1 MARPYTLLTDSFK
14 ILRDNLNTVSYNVG
28 DPTNLLTNGDS
39 DVVMAINEIERVFDA
54 SAGEIL
60 YPTGNA
66 LQGENQTRLLLST
79 AQNSGT
85 DITLNAGLDINLDAV
100 GDINLDAG
108 GANINFLD
116 DSVARF
122 NFTLGA
128 TNILDVTGVLD
139 LNISSNLDAD
149 IAGNSTL
156 TTTGSQTQE
165 GTSLNLDF
173 SGDITLD
180 ADGNDIIFK
189 NGAGND
195 TVTHNINDNGT
206 YTVTAPSHVLI
217 DAVGDIT
224 LDADGNDVIIK
235 NGAGGDQVK
244 HILSD
249 NANYEIDAPAS
260 VTVDAVGDIT
270 LDADGNEI
278 LFKNGAGGDTVT
290 HTLAD
295 NAQYTIATPADYV
308 IDVTGDLKIDVDG
321 DNIELAHAGQD
332 RHVYTLGDTNTIV
345 TTGNLTQ
352 TVAGFKSDSASGT
365 YHIGATGNADIT
377 TMGTFQT
384 TSDSQTHGVTGN
396 YDLNVSGN
404 ISDSANGTYHIG
416 ASGNADITTM
426 GTFQTTSDSQTHN
439 VTGDFTVDASGDIN
453 LDAGGDNI
461 RLKDGGST
469 RQTYTLGATTTIA
482 TGGALTQT
490 SGARTY
496 AVTGNQSDS
505 ASGTRDISATDGINI
520 DTTGPMTLT
529 ATGAQ
534 NLVSGG
540 NWKATVTGTAT
551 IDASTD
557 IILDPDGNDIILKHA
572 GTQWGK
578 LRDSGTNVTL
588 YSGTTKAVSW
598 TGANQRAEGNLHV
611 LGNTDLDGTLN
622 VDGATDLNG
631 HVDLGNATSDNISII
646 GRVDTNIIPDADD
659 TYDFGTSALQWR
671 HGFFD
676 GTVTTDSLVTDSADI
691 ANFNVVSNTISNSNA
706 VSLTTGALT
715 ATVTG
720 NALIDASGDITLDAA
735 GDNIYLKDGG
745 TTRQTYTLS
754 DTTTIAT
761 GGALTTTAT
770 NRSDSA
776 GGTYHIGSK
785 GNMDLTSMGTLVLTS
800 DNFTATVNGN
810 ALIDA
815 SGDITLDA
823 LGKDV
828 ILKDGA
834 NQRIKHTLGATNTT
848 AVTGDYNTTASDRSD
863 SASGAYHVGA
873 TGNYDIDT
881 RGTFNIVSGGNLTA
895 EVTGDALIDASG
907 DITLDVDGDDI
918 VFAQAGTTK
927 ITYNL
932 GTNQEIDVVGSLTY
946 DVAGDI
952 ILDPNGGDVYLKDNG
967 VQFGRFQNSS
977 NQLDIYSG
985 ATKALDIDASN
996 IRLPNHALWL
1006 DSALGTTA
1014 QNVAGSINEI
1024 HTQLDSAV
1032 SQINVNEGRITG
1044 NDTDIA
1050 ELSTRIGALTSLD
1063 SATDGNFF
1071 TTSSINNDSIVN
1083 AINELARRTVLIYDE
1098 NGTLLN

>member
-28 DPTNLLTNGDS
+28 DPVNLLTHGDS

-60 YPTGNA
+60 YPTGNS
-66 LQGENQTRLLLST
+66 LQGETQTRLLLST

-128 TNILDVTGVLD
+128 TNVLDVTGVLD

-195 TVTHNINDNGT
+195 TVTHTLANDAT
-206 YTVTAPSHVLI
+206 YKVTVPNNYTLDV
-217 DAVGDIT
+217 DGDII
-224 LDADGNDVIIK
+224 LDADSDANIIFKDAGNTEYTFATDGTISRSASLQIDV
-235 NGAGGDQVK
+235 
-244 HILSD
+244 
-249 NANYEIDAPAS
+249 
-260 VTVDAVGDIT
+260 TGDIT

-278 LFKNGAGGDTVT
+278 LFKNGTGGDTVT
-290 HTLAD
+290 HTLAN

-321 DNIELAHAGQD
+321 DNIELAHAGTD

-352 TVAGFKSDSASGT
+352 TVAGSKSDSASGT

-377 TMGTFQT
+377 TMGTFET

-469 RQTYTLGATTTIA
+469 RQTYTLGSTTTIA
-482 TGGALTQT
+482 TPGALTQT

-557 IILDPDGNDIILKHA
+557 IILDADDNDIILKHA

-598 TGANQRAEGNLHV
+598 TGANQRAHGNLHV

-659 TYDFGTSALQWR
+659 TYNLGSGTLQWK
-671 HGFFD
+671 HAFFD
-676 GTVTTDSLVTDSADI
+676 GTVTTDDLVADSADI
-691 ANFNVVSNTISNSNA
+691 GNFNIIANTISNSNA

-720 NALIDASGDITLDAA
+720 NALIDASGDITLDAG
-735 GDNIYLKDGG
+735 GDNIYLKDSG
-745 TTRQTYTLS
+745 TTRQTYTLG

-761 GGALTTTAT
+761 TGNLTTTTAT

-785 GNMDLTSMGTLVLTS
+785 GNMDLTSMGTLNLVS

-863 SASGAYHVGA
+863 SASGTYHVGA

-881 RGTFNIVSGGNLTA
+881 RGTFDIVSGGDLTA
-895 EVTGDALIDASG
+895 TVTGDAVVDASG

-932 GTNQEIDVVGSLTY
+932 GTNQEIDVAGSLTY

-952 ILDPNGGDVYLKDNG
+952 ILDANGGDVYLKDNG
-967 VQFGRFQNSS
+967 VQFGRFQNSG
-977 NQLDIYSG
+977 NHLDIYSG
-985 ATKALDIDASN
+985 ANLAVEIDAGKVE
-996 IRLPNHALWL
+996 IHGRPLFT
-1006 DSALGTTA
+1006 DSDLSTVA
-1014 QNVAGSINEI
+1014 QDVAGGINEL
-1024 HTQLDSAV
+1024 HAQLDSAV
-1032 SQINVNEGRITG
+1032 SQIDVNEGRITG

-1050 ELSTRIGALTSLD
+1050 ELSTRVGALTSLD

>member
-28 DPTNLLTNGDS
+28 DPVNLLTHGDS

-60 YPTGNA
+60 YPTGNS
-66 LQGENQTRLLLST
+66 LQGETQTRLLLST

-128 TNILDVTGVLD
+128 TNVLDVTGVLD

-189 NGAGND
+189 NGVGGED
-195 TVTHNINDNGT
+195 TVTHTLADDATYKVTVPNNYTLDVDGDIILDADSDANIIFKDAGNTEYTFATDGT
-206 YTVTAPSHVLI
+206 ISRSGSLQIDVT
-217 DAVGDIT
+217 GDIT
-224 LDADGNDVIIK
+224 LDADDNDII
-235 NGAGGDQVK
+235 
-244 HILSD
+244 
-249 NANYEIDAPAS
+249 
-260 VTVDAVGDIT
+260 
-270 LDADGNEI
+270 
-278 LFKNGAGGDTVT
+278 FKNGAGGDTVT

-295 NAQYTIATPADYV
+295 NAAYTMTAPSDYV
-308 IDVTGDLKIDVDG
+308 LDIVGDMNVDVDG
-321 DNIELAHAGQD
+321 DHFRLKHAGQL
-332 RHVYTLGDTNTIV
+332 RHKYELGATNLIE

-377 TMGTFQT
+377 TMGTF
-384 TSDSQTHGVTGN
+384 V
-396 YDLNVSGN
+396 
-404 ISDSANGTYHIG
+404 
-416 ASGNADITTM
+416 
-426 GTFQTTSDSQTHN
+426 TTSDSQTHN
-439 VTGDFTVDASGDIN
+439 VTGNFEVDASGDITLDADGNDIKFENGAGGKTVTHSLADGGAYTITAPSTYTVDAVGDIVLDAAGGNVTFKDGGTTDYNFATDGTVSRTGSLTLDISGDIVLDADGGDIDFKDGGTARFSFGLDSINTLDVNGALTRTVGGNYTDSANGAYSITSSGNMSSTTLGTLNTTSGGTLTTTSGGNQTHNVTGNFTVDASGDIN

-469 RQTYTLGATTTIA
+469 RQTYTLGATSTIA
-482 TGGALTQT
+482 TTGNLTHT
-490 SGARTY
+490 
-496 AVTGNQSDS
+496 VTGSQSDS
-505 ASGTRDISATDGINI
+505 ANGTRDISATSGINI

-659 TYDFGTSALQWR
+659 TYNLGSGTLQWK
-671 HGFFD
+671 HAFFD
-676 GTVTTDSLVTDSADI
+676 GTVTTDDLVADSADI
-691 ANFNVVSNTISNSNA
+691 GNFNIIADTISNSNA

-720 NALIDASGDITLDAA
+720 NALIDASGDITLDADGNDIIFKNGGGSDTVTHTLA
-735 GDNIYLKDGG
+735 DNATY
-745 TTRQTYTLS
+745 TVAAPSTYTL
-754 DTTTIAT
+754 D
-761 GGALTTTAT
+761 
-770 NRSDSA
+770 
-776 GGTYHIGSK
+776 
-785 GNMDLTSMGTLVLTS
+785 
-800 DNFTATVNGN
+800 VNG
-810 ALIDA
+810 
-815 SGDITLDA
+815 DIVLDA
-823 LGKDV
+823 
-828 ILKDGA
+828 
-834 NQRIKHTLGATNTT
+834 
-848 AVTGDYNTTASDRSD
+848 
-863 SASGAYHVGA
+863 
-873 TGNYDIDT
+873 
-881 RGTFNIVSGGNLTA
+881 
-895 EVTGDALIDASG
+895 
-907 DITLDVDGDDI
+907 
-918 VFAQAGTTK
+918 
-927 ITYNL
+927 
-932 GTNQEIDVVGSLTY
+932 
-946 DVAGDI
+946 
-952 ILDPNGGDVYLKDNG
+952 NGGDVYLKDNG

-985 ATKALDIDASN
+985 ATKAFDIDASN

-1071 TTSSINNDSIVN
+1071 TTASINNDSIVN

>member
-28 DPTNLLTNGDS
+28 DPVNLLTHGDS

-60 YPTGNA
+60 YPTGNS
-66 LQGENQTRLLLST
+66 LQGETQTRLLLST

-128 TNILDVTGVLD
+128 TNVLDVTGVLD

-195 TVTHNINDNGT
+195 TVTHTLANDAT
-206 YTVTAPSHVLI
+206 YKVTVPNNYTLDV
-217 DAVGDIT
+217 DGDII
-224 LDADGNDVIIK
+224 LDADSDANIIFKDAGNTEYTFATDGTISRSASLQIDV
-235 NGAGGDQVK
+235 
-244 HILSD
+244 
-249 NANYEIDAPAS
+249 
-260 VTVDAVGDIT
+260 TGDIT

-278 LFKNGAGGDTVT
+278 LFKNGTGGDTVT
-290 HTLAD
+290 HTLAN

-321 DNIELAHAGQD
+321 DNIELAHAGTD

-352 TVAGFKSDSASGT
+352 TVAGSKSDSASGT

-377 TMGTFQT
+377 TMGTFET

-469 RQTYTLGATTTIA
+469 RQTYTLGSTTTIA
-482 TGGALTQT
+482 TPGALTQT

-557 IILDPDGNDIILKHA
+557 IILDADDNDIILKHA

-598 TGANQRAEGNLHV
+598 TGANQRAHGNLHV
-611 LGNTDLDGTLN
+611 LGNTDIDGTLN

-659 TYDFGTSALQWR
+659 TYNLGSGTLQWK
-671 HGFFD
+671 HAFFD
-676 GTVTTDSLVTDSADI
+676 GTVTTDDLVADSADI
-691 ANFNVVSNTISNSNA
+691 GNFNIIANTISNSNA

-720 NALIDASGDITLDAA
+720 NALIDASGDITLDAG
-735 GDNIYLKDGG
+735 GDNIYLKDSG
-745 TTRQTYTLS
+745 TTRQTYTLG

-761 GGALTTTAT
+761 TGNLTTTTAT

-785 GNMDLTSMGTLVLTS
+785 GNMDLTSMGTLNLVS

-863 SASGAYHVGA
+863 SASGTYHVGA

-881 RGTFNIVSGGNLTA
+881 RGTFDIVSGGDLTA
-895 EVTGDALIDASG
+895 TVTGDAVVDASG

-932 GTNQEIDVVGSLTY
+932 GTNQEIDVAGSLTY

-952 ILDPNGGDVYLKDNG
+952 ILDANGGDVYLKDNG
-967 VQFGRFQNSS
+967 VQFGRFQNSG
-977 NQLDIYSG
+977 NHLDIYSG
-985 ATKALDIDASN
+985 ANLAVEIDAGKVE
-996 IRLPNHALWL
+996 IHGRPLFT
-1006 DSALGTTA
+1006 DSDLSTVA
-1014 QNVAGSINEI
+1014 QDVAGGINEL
-1024 HTQLDSAV
+1024 HAQLDSAV
-1032 SQINVNEGRITG
+1032 SQIDVNEGRITG

-1050 ELSTRIGALTSLD
+1050 ELSTRVGALTSLD

>member
-28 DPTNLLTNGDS
+28 DPVNLLTHGDS

-60 YPTGNA
+60 YPTGNS
-66 LQGENQTRLLLST
+66 LQGETQTRLLLST

-128 TNILDVTGVLD
+128 TNVLDVTGVLD

-195 TVTHNINDNGT
+195 TVTHTLANDAT
-206 YTVTAPSHVLI
+206 YKVTVPNNYTLDV
-217 DAVGDIT
+217 DGDII
-224 LDADGNDVIIK
+224 LDADSDANIIFKDAGNTEYTFATDGTISRSASLQIDV
-235 NGAGGDQVK
+235 
-244 HILSD
+244 
-249 NANYEIDAPAS
+249 
-260 VTVDAVGDIT
+260 TGDIT

-278 LFKNGAGGDTVT
+278 LFKNGTGGDTVT
-290 HTLAD
+290 HTLAN

-321 DNIELAHAGQD
+321 DNIELAHAGTD
-332 RHVYTLGDTNTIV
+332 RHVHTLGDTNTIV

-352 TVAGFKSDSASGT
+352 TVAGNKSDSASGT

-377 TMGTFQT
+377 TMGTFET

-469 RQTYTLGATTTIA
+469 RQTYTLGSTTTIA
-482 TGGALTQT
+482 TPGALTQT

-557 IILDPDGNDIILKHA
+557 IILDADDNDIILKHA

-598 TGANQRAEGNLHV
+598 TGAKQTAHGNLHV

-659 TYDFGTSALQWR
+659 TYNLGSGTLQWK
-671 HGFFD
+671 HAFFD
-676 GTVTTDSLVTDSADI
+676 GTVTTDDLVADSADI
-691 ANFNVVSNTISNSNA
+691 GNFNIIANTISNSNA

-720 NALIDASGDITLDAA
+720 NALIDASGDITLDAG
-735 GDNIYLKDGG
+735 GDNIYLKDSG
-745 TTRQTYTLS
+745 TTRQTYTLG

-761 GGALTTTAT
+761 TGNLTTTTAT

-785 GNMDLTSMGTLVLTS
+785 GNMDLTSMGTLNLVS

-863 SASGAYHVGA
+863 SASGTYHVGA

-881 RGTFNIVSGGNLTA
+881 RGTFDIVSGGDLTA
-895 EVTGDALIDASG
+895 TVTGDAVVDASG

-932 GTNQEIDVVGSLTY
+932 GTNQEIDVAGSLTY

-952 ILDPNGGDVYLKDNG
+952 ILDANGGDVYLKDNG
-967 VQFGRFQNSS
+967 VQFGRFQNSG
-977 NQLDIYSG
+977 NHLDIYSG
-985 ATKALDIDASN
+985 ANLAVEIDAGKVE
-996 IRLPNHALWL
+996 IHGRPLFT
-1006 DSALGTTA
+1006 DSDLSTVA
-1014 QNVAGSINEI
+1014 QDVAGGINEL
-1024 HTQLDSAV
+1024 HAQLDSAV
-1032 SQINVNEGRITG
+1032 SQIDVNEGRITG

-1050 ELSTRIGALTSLD
+1050 ELSTRVGALTSLD

>member
-1 MARPYTLLTDSFK
+1 MSRPFTKLSDSFK

-28 DPTNLLTNGDS
+28 DPANLLTNGDS

-66 LQGENQTRLLLST
+66 LQGETQTRLLLST

-85 DITLNAGLDINLDAV
+85 DIILKSGLGIDLDAV

-116 DSVARF
+116 DSVNRF
-122 NFTLGA
+122 AFTLGA
-128 TNILDVTGVLD
+128 TNQLAVTGILD

-195 TVTHNINDNGT
+195 TVTHTLANDAT
-206 YTVTAPSHVLI
+206 YKVTVPNNYTLDV
-217 DAVGDIT
+217 DGDII
-224 LDADGNDVIIK
+224 LDADSDANIIFKDAGNTEYTFATDGTISRSASLQIDV
-235 NGAGGDQVK
+235 
-244 HILSD
+244 
-249 NANYEIDAPAS
+249 
-260 VTVDAVGDIT
+260 TGDIT

-278 LFKNGAGGDTVT
+278 LFKNGTGGDTVT
-290 HTLAD
+290 HTLAN

-321 DNIELAHAGQD
+321 DNIELAHAGTD

-352 TVAGFKSDSASGT
+352 TVAGSKSDSASGT

-377 TMGTFQT
+377 TMGTFET

-469 RQTYTLGATTTIA
+469 RQTYTLGSTTTIA
-482 TGGALTQT
+482 TPGALTQT

-557 IILDPDGNDIILKHA
+557 IILDADDNDIILKHA

-598 TGANQRAEGNLHV
+598 TGAKQTAHGNLHV

-659 TYDFGTSALQWR
+659 TYNLGSGTLQWK
-671 HGFFD
+671 HAFFD
-676 GTVTTDSLVTDSADI
+676 GTVTTDDLVADSADI
-691 ANFNVVSNTISNSNA
+691 GNFNIIANTISNSNA

-720 NALIDASGDITLDAA
+720 NALIDASGDITLDAG
-735 GDNIYLKDGG
+735 GDNIYLKDSG
-745 TTRQTYTLS
+745 TTRQTYTLG

-761 GGALTTTAT
+761 TGNLTTTTAT

-785 GNMDLTSMGTLVLTS
+785 GNMDLTSMGTLNLVS

-863 SASGAYHVGA
+863 SASGTYHVGA

-881 RGTFNIVSGGNLTA
+881 RGTFDIVSGGDLTA
-895 EVTGDALIDASG
+895 TVTGDAVVDASG

-932 GTNQEIDVVGSLTY
+932 GTNQEIDVAGSLTY

-952 ILDPNGGDVYLKDNG
+952 ILDANGGDVYLKDNG
-967 VQFGRFQNSS
+967 TQFGRFQNSS

-985 ATKALDIDASN
+985 TTKALDIDASN

-1032 SQINVNEGRITG
+1032 SKIEQNMSRVVVNETA
-1044 NDTDIA
+1044 IA
-1050 ELSTRIGALTSLD
+1050 EHNTRMGQLSSLD
-1063 SATDGNFF
+1063 STTAGNFF
-1071 TTSSINNDSIVN
+1071 TGINNDSIVN

>member
-28 DPTNLLTNGDS
+28 DPVNLLTHGDS

-60 YPTGNA
+60 YPTGNS
-66 LQGENQTRLLLST
+66 LQGETQTRLLLST

-128 TNILDVTGVLD
+128 TNVLDVTGVLD

-195 TVTHNINDNGT
+195 TVTHTLANDAT
-206 YTVTAPSHVLI
+206 YKVTVPNNYTLDV
-217 DAVGDIT
+217 DGDII
-224 LDADGNDVIIK
+224 LDADSDANIIFKDAGNTEYTFATDGTISRSASLQIDV
-235 NGAGGDQVK
+235 
-244 HILSD
+244 
-249 NANYEIDAPAS
+249 
-260 VTVDAVGDIT
+260 TGDIT

-290 HTLAD
+290 HTLAN

-321 DNIELAHAGQD
+321 DNIELAHAGTD

-352 TVAGFKSDSASGT
+352 TVAGSKSDSASGT

-377 TMGTFQT
+377 TMGTFET

-469 RQTYTLGATTTIA
+469 RQTYTLGSTTTIA
-482 TGGALTQT
+482 TPGALTQT

-557 IILDPDGNDIILKHA
+557 IILDADDNDIILKHA

-598 TGANQRAEGNLHV
+598 TGAKQTAHGNLHV

-659 TYDFGTSALQWR
+659 TYNLGSGTLQWK
-671 HGFFD
+671 HAFFD
-676 GTVTTDSLVTDSADI
+676 GTVTTDDLVADSADI
-691 ANFNVVSNTISNSNA
+691 GNFNIIANTISNSNA

-720 NALIDASGDITLDAA
+720 NALIDASGDITLDAG
-735 GDNIYLKDGG
+735 GDNIYLKDSG
-745 TTRQTYTLS
+745 TTRQTYTLG

-761 GGALTTTAT
+761 TGNLTTTTAT

-785 GNMDLTSMGTLVLTS
+785 GNMDLTSMGTLNLVS
-800 DNFTATVNGN
+800 DNFTATINGN

-863 SASGAYHVGA
+863 SASGTYHVGA

-881 RGTFNIVSGGNLTA
+881 RGTFDIVSGGDLTA
-895 EVTGDALIDASG
+895 TVTGDAVVDASG

-932 GTNQEIDVVGSLTY
+932 GSNQEIDVAGSLTY

-952 ILDPNGGDVYLKDNG
+952 ILDANGGDVYLKDNG
-967 VQFGRFQNSS
+967 VQFGRFQNSG
-977 NQLDIYSG
+977 NHLDIYSG
-985 ATKALDIDASN
+985 ANLAVEIDAGKVE
-996 IRLPNHALWL
+996 IHGRPLFT
-1006 DSALGTTA
+1006 DSDLSTVA
-1014 QNVAGSINEI
+1014 QDVAGGINEL
-1024 HTQLDSAV
+1024 HAQLDSAV
-1032 SQINVNEGRITG
+1032 SQIDVNEGRITG

-1050 ELSTRIGALTSLD
+1050 ELSTRVGALTSLD

>member
-1 MARPYTLLTDSFK
+1 
-14 ILRDNLNTVSYNVG
+14 
-28 DPTNLLTNGDS
+28 
-39 DVVMAINEIERVFDA
+39 
-54 SAGEIL
+54 
-60 YPTGNA
+60 
-66 LQGENQTRLLLST
+66 
-79 AQNSGT
+79 
-85 DITLNAGLDINLDAV
+85 
-100 GDINLDAG
+100 
-108 GANINFLD
+108 
-116 DSVARF
+116 
-122 NFTLGA
+122 
-128 TNILDVTGVLD
+128 
-139 LNISSNLDAD
+139 
-149 IAGNSTL
+149 
-156 TTTGSQTQE
+156 
-165 GTSLNLDF
+165 
-173 SGDITLD
+173 
-180 ADGNDIIFK
+180 
-189 NGAGND
+189 
-195 TVTHNINDNGT
+195 
-206 YTVTAPSHVLI
+206 
-217 DAVGDIT
+217 
-224 LDADGNDVIIK
+224 
-235 NGAGGDQVK
+235 
-244 HILSD
+244 
-249 NANYEIDAPAS
+249 
-260 VTVDAVGDIT
+260 
-270 LDADGNEI
+270 
-278 LFKNGAGGDTVT
+278 
-290 HTLAD
+290 
-295 NAQYTIATPADYV
+295 
-308 IDVTGDLKIDVDG
+308 
-321 DNIELAHAGQD
+321 
-332 RHVYTLGDTNTIV
+332 
-345 TTGNLTQ
+345 
-352 TVAGFKSDSASGT
+352 
-365 YHIGATGNADIT
+365 
-377 TMGTFQT
+377 
-384 TSDSQTHGVTGN
+384 
-396 YDLNVSGN
+396 
-404 ISDSANGTYHIG
+404 
-416 ASGNADITTM
+416 
-426 GTFQTTSDSQTHN
+426 
-439 VTGDFTVDASGDIN
+439 
-453 LDAGGDNI
+453 
-461 RLKDGGST
+461 
-469 RQTYTLGATTTIA
+469 
-482 TGGALTQT
+482 
-490 SGARTY
+490 
-496 AVTGNQSDS
+496 
-505 ASGTRDISATDGINI
+505 
-520 DTTGPMTLT
+520 MTLT

-631 HVDLGNATSDNISII
+631 HVDLGNANTDNISII
-646 GRVDTNIIPDADD
+646 GRVDTNIVPDADD

-691 ANFNVVSNTISNSNA
+691 ANFNVVSNTISNPNA

-745 TTRQTYTLS
+745 TTRQTYTLD

-761 GGALTTTAT
+761 TGALTTTAT

-785 GNMDLTSMGTLVLTS
+785 GNMDLTSMGTLNLVS

>member
-28 DPTNLLTNGDS
+28 DPVNLLTHGDS

-60 YPTGNA
+60 YPTGNS
-66 LQGENQTRLLLST
+66 LQGETQTRLLLST

-128 TNILDVTGVLD
+128 TNVLDVTGILD
-139 LNISSNLDAD
+139 LNISNNLDAD

-189 NGAGND
+189 NGGGGD
-195 TVTHNINDNGT
+195 TVNHNLNNNGT
-206 YTVTAPSHVLI
+206 YTITAPSDYVV
-217 DAVGDIT
+217 DVVGDIV
-224 LDADGNDVIIK
+224 LDA
-235 NGAGGDQVK
+235 A
-244 HILSD
+244 
-249 NANYEIDAPAS
+249 
-260 VTVDAVGDIT
+260 
-270 LDADGNEI
+270 
-278 LFKNGAGGDTVT
+278 
-290 HTLAD
+290 
-295 NAQYTIATPADYV
+295 
-308 IDVTGDLKIDVDG
+308 G
-321 DNIELAHAGQD
+321 DNIYLKDAGTTRQT
-332 RHVYTLGDTNTIV
+332 YTLGA
-345 TTGNLTQ
+345 TT
-352 TVAGFKSDSASGT
+352 TVATAGNRTETVSGNVSDSAGGT
-365 YHIGATGNADIT
+365 YHIGASGNADIT
-377 TMGTFQT
+377 TMGTFT
-384 TSDSQTHGVTGN
+384 TVSDSQTHGVTGN

-404 ISDSANGTYHIG
+404 VSDSAGGTYHIG
-416 ASGNADITTM
+416 SKGNMDLTSMGTLDLVSDDLTATVNGNVLVNASGDITLDADGNDVILKDGANQRIKHTLGATNTTAVTGNYNTTASNRSDSASGTYHVGATGNYDIDTR
-426 GTFQTTSDSQTHN
+426 GTFDIVSGGDLTAT
-439 VTGDFTVDASGDIN
+439 VTGNAVVDASGDITLDVDGDDIYFKQAGTTKITYN
-453 LDAGGDNI
+453 LGTNQEVDVAGNLTYDVAGDIILDADGGDIDFKDDGTTKFAFGMGSTNTLDVTQSFKHTTGSNWTDSAGGARYINTTGHLITTSLNGIMTTASGGQTHRADGGLYTIVASDDVNITAQGDQFRLKNGSGDRIVYNFGANQEIDVTGNLTYDVEGDIILDAGGDNI
-461 RLKDGGST
+461 YLKDGGTT
-469 RQTYTLGATTTIA
+469 RQTYTLGTTNTIA
-482 TGGALTQT
+482 TTGNLTQT
-490 SGARTY
+490 TTGNRTY
-496 AVTGNQSDS
+496 TVAGDQDDS
-505 ASGTRDISATDGINI
+505 ANGTRNISATDGINI
-520 DTTGPMTLT
+520 DTLGPMTLT
-529 ATGAQ
+529 AGGSQ

-540 NWKATVTGTAT
+540 NWKATVTGSAT

-598 TGANQRAEGNLHV
+598 TGAKQTAHGNLHV
-611 LGNTDLDGTLN
+611 LSNTDIDGTLN
-622 VDGATDLNG
+622 VDGATTLNG
-631 HVDLGNATSDNISII
+631 HVDLGDAAGDNISII
-646 GRVDTNIIPDADD
+646 GKVDTNIIPDADD
-659 TYDFGTSALQWR
+659 AYNLGSGTLQWK
-671 HGFFD
+671 HAFFD
-676 GTVTTDSLVTDSADI
+676 GTVTTDDLVADSADI
-691 ANFNVVSNTISNSNA
+691 GNFNIIGNTISNDSA

-720 NALIDASGDITLDAA
+720 
-735 GDNIYLKDGG
+735 
-745 TTRQTYTLS
+745 
-754 DTTTIAT
+754 
-761 GGALTTTAT
+761 
-770 NRSDSA
+770 
-776 GGTYHIGSK
+776 
-785 GNMDLTSMGTLVLTS
+785 
-800 DNFTATVNGN
+800 
-810 ALIDA
+810 
-815 SGDITLDA
+815 
-823 LGKDV
+823 
-828 ILKDGA
+828 
-834 NQRIKHTLGATNTT
+834 
-848 AVTGDYNTTASDRSD
+848 
-863 SASGAYHVGA
+863 
-873 TGNYDIDT
+873 
-881 RGTFNIVSGGNLTA
+881 
-895 EVTGDALIDASG
+895 DALIDASG
-907 DITLDVDGDDI
+907 DIKLDVDGDDI

-952 ILDPNGGDVYLKDNG
+952 ILDANGGDVYLKDNG
-967 VQFGRFQNSS
+967 TQFGRFQNSS

-985 ATKALDIDASN
+985 DTKALDIDASN

-1032 SQINVNEGRITG
+1032 SQINVNEGRITS
-1044 NDTDIA
+1044 NDADIA

-1063 SATDGNFF
+1063 SDTDGNFF
-1071 TTSSINNDSIVN
+1071 TTASINNDSIVN